1 MHIEKPADYFQ
12 AIAAHPWEPLLVHD
26 VGTWQFEI
34 DGAGTWSIAVDHGAL
49 RVAPGPAPA
58 ATTRFR
64 LSEPAF
70 VRLARGD
77 GHENI
82 MTALLRGAVHELHGD
97 ISFAQKVQALLP
109 AHDIEIRP

>member
-1 MHIEKPADYFQ
+1 M
-12 AIAAHPWEPLLVHD
+12 
-26 VGTWQFEI
+26 
-34 DGAGTWSIAVDHGAL
+34 
-49 RVAPGPAPA
+49 
-58 ATTRFR
+58 
-64 LSEPAF
+64 
-70 VRLARGD
+70 RLARGD